1 MQVTSLFATFFTFLA
16 LVAPTLSM
24 QIAVPTNVTTGN
36 TTITCAAEAT
46 DPDGSLTFFLVR
58 NTTVLNTL
66 AENITKS
73 GPLAVNIPANATG
86 DGWRILAK
94 TANGIQVGLSPA
106 FFIASGSPHN
116 GGARSAGP
124 VVGGVV
130 AGVLVLSLLVFAF
143 VYMRRRR
150 HSSRAPV
157 FNLETGFPPPPH
169 QNSFDST
176 TSTVMAESGS
186 KAIEMEKI
194 QWERQLEEQF
204 ARARAATPDIRGDS
218 PMLRGT
224 SPMPMPIAPQ
234 RAARRN
240 PSY

>member
-1 MQVTSLFATFFTFLA
+1 MQVTSLFATFFTFLV

-24 QIAVPTNVTTGN
+24 QIAVPPNVTTG
-36 TTITCAAEAT
+36 TTNITCAADAT
-46 DPDGSLTFFLVR
+46 DPDGSFTFFLVR
-58 NTTVLNTL
+58 DNTTVSKL

-73 GPLAVNIPANATG
+73 GSLPVNIPANATG
-86 DGWRILAK
+86 GGWTILA
-94 TANGIQVGLSPA
+94 TANGAQVGVSPA

-130 AGVLVLSLLVFAF
+130 AGVLVLSLLVSAF

-157 FNLETGFPPPPH
+157 FNLETGFPPPVH

-176 TSTVMAESGS
+176 ASTVMAESGS

-218 PMLRGT
+218 PMLRGS

-234 RAARRN
+234 RAAKRN